1 MRGRERKK
9 ERKGRSIEHDQHTAQ
24 DDRPPREGGMRGRL
38 TKVLG
43 LDVLG
48 VRYMILDRR
57 VDGIELSPRLWVQ
70 KHVERL
76 GDTLEERIVVGSGRG
91 TGLLVRVVTQDFT
104 TMGDSDVV
112 LGGEV
117 TEIA

>member
-1 MRGRERKK
+1 
-9 ERKGRSIEHDQHTAQ
+9 
-24 DDRPPREGGMRGRL
+24 MRGRL

>member
-1 MRGRERKK
+1 MWGLRG
-9 ERKGRSIEHDQHTAQ
+9 
-24 DDRPPREGGMRGRL
+24 PL

-48 VRYMILDRR
+48 IRYMILDRR

-76 GDTLEERIVVGSGRG
+76 GDTLEERIVVGTCRR

-104 TMGDSDVV
+104 TVGDSDVI

-117 TEIA
+117 TEVA